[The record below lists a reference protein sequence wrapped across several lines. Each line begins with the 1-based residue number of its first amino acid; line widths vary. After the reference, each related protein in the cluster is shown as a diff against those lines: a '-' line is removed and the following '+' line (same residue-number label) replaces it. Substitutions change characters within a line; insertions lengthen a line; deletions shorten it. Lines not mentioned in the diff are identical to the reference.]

1 MIRNQTDLN
10 QLQQQDLAR
19 LDELNTELT
28 KNINNKRS
36 MVDELKTNRKRR
48 QLNELKP
55 LQEEYEERWK
65 QSINTAIESSINS
78 INQK

>member
-1 MIRNQTDLN
+1 
-10 QLQQQDLAR
+10 
-19 LDELNTELT
+19 
-28 KNINNKRS
+28 

>member
-1 MIRNQTDLN
+1 MRNQTDLN